1 MRKILLI
8 FMCIL
13 LFIISLF
20 TNAFSADDAEVNIKL
35 EKLVSGQFSP
45 QPSLGGGNNFSAVSE
60 LIDVNKYILGPGDV
74 FSVYVTGKSNLSYQA
89 VVYPDGNIYI
99 PVIGAVF
106 TKGKTVNQL
115 RYILQREFLKYYLP
129 PLYFNIVVNSLK
141 LIKVNVI
148 GQVNSPGMYEIVDG
162 STQTKRLINF
172 LRAAGGFNSYA
183 DYDNI
188 EVIRDEYNR
197 SKKHL
202 ISFTDINDG
211 IITQNIVLRS
221 GDTVFVPKRINTIY
235 VLGEVNVPGAYN
247 YTSKSTILDFIA
259 QAGGL
264 SKSAADTIRI
274 IRREENGDNKIIKT
288 NLKSLLKKGEYT
300 NLELIKPKDIVFVG
314 KSYSFGNFWS
324 GVLGA
329 MNLFKYSLTVP
340 RDAIDAWIDLKRK
353 TRSPV
358 TQTGQ

>member
-1 MRKILLI
+1 
-8 FMCIL
+8 
-13 LFIISLF
+13 
-20 TNAFSADDAEVNIKL
+20 
-35 EKLVSGQFSP
+35 
-45 QPSLGGGNNFSAVSE
+45 
-60 LIDVNKYILGPGDV
+60 
-74 FSVYVTGKSNLSYQA
+74 
-89 VVYPDGNIYI
+89 
-99 PVIGAVF
+99 
-106 TKGKTVNQL
+106 
-115 RYILQREFLKYYLP
+115 
-129 PLYFNIVVNSLK
+129 
-141 LIKVNVI
+141 
-148 GQVNSPGMYEIVDG
+148 MYEIVDG